1 MTTKLFTKIP
11 ALLLGACLL
20 SGHFTQAAEAA
31 PRKPN
36 ILFIFSDDQT
46 WNSLGCL
53 PGSGVKTP
61 NLDRLRNQGALF
73 SQAHIQGSFSAAVC
87 VASRTSLNTGAFLW
101 RAAAFSSKGNNADDP
116 NAPIGR
122 ES

>member
-1 MTTKLFTKIP
+1 MTTKSFTKIP
-11 ALLLGACLL
+11 ALLLGASLL
-20 SGHFTQAAEAA
+20 SGHFTQAAKAA

-73 SQAHIQGSFSAAVC
+73 SHA
-87 VASRTSLNTGAFLW
+87 
-101 RAAAFSSKGNNADDP
+101 
-116 NAPIGR
+116 
-122 ES
+122 